1 MLVRDSEGKIIIIS
15 RKDCKNETVYNEKI
29 YNIRLSYTKKYKSVF
44 INPKIEILNKEN
56 NRKTFLKDC
65 SDD

>member
-56 NRKTFLKDC
+56 M
-65 SDD
+65 